1 MNPVAL
7 VGASALVAVVAT
19 IVGAVTLVLFFARG
33 GFWGLLNDI
42 ASIVLMVATIPVA
55 IAIGRLGEGTFGA
68 LAWLVTAIGIIGMAG
83 AAIAQSLLVARVRTY
98 AQLLPW
104 TLGAGAVVGL
114 WYVLIGLLGIEFV
127 VSSNY
132 PVLLIALALA
142 SGLGYIAI
150 GCGFM
155 RGNERH
161 PLSVAGGLVLFVA
174 STAFL
179 SWIAFLTLLSGPVAA

>member
-42 ASIVLMVATIPVA
+42 ASIVLMVAMIPVA
-55 IAIGRLGEGTFGA
+55 VALGRLGEGTFGA
-68 LAWLVTAIGIIGMAG
+68 VAWLVTAIGIAGMVG
-83 AAIAQSLLVARVRTY
+83 ATIAQSLLVARVRTY
-98 AQLLPW
+98 TQLLPW
-104 TLGAGAVVGL
+104 TLGASAVVGL
-114 WYVLIGLLGIEFV
+114 WYVLVGVLGIEFV

-150 GCGFM
+150 GYGFL

-179 SWIAFLTLLSGPVAA
+179 SWIAFLTLLSGPTAA

>member
-19 IVGAVTLVLFFARG
+19 MVGAVTLVLFFARG
-33 GFWGLLNDI
+33 GFWGLVNDI

-55 IAIGRLGEGTFGA
+55 VAIGRLGEGTFGA
-68 LAWLVTAIGIIGMAG
+68 LAWLVTAIGIAGMVG
-83 AAIAQSLLVARVRTY
+83 TAIAQSLLVARVRTY

-114 WYVLIGLLGIEFV
+114 WYVLVGVLGLEFV
-127 VSSNY
+127 TSRNY
-132 PVLLIALALA
+132 PVLLIALAVA
-142 SGLGYIAI
+142 AGLGYIAI
-150 GCGFM
+150 GYGFL

-161 PLSVAGGLVLFVA
+161 PLSIAGGLVLFVA

-179 SWIAFLTLLSGPVAA
+179 GWVAFLTIGSAPVSA